1 MKPPSPAV
9 VMGSVA
15 LGVGLAAGTL
25 MLRHP
30 EGLDPSWP
38 LAAAL
43 LAPAAFV
50 LGGLHSIAVGLGLER
65 WSRRLLAALV
75 ACLWAAA
82 HWAAFFS
89 DQAQC
94 LMTVSFL
101 GIELAEITPSEATC
115 RHSLR
120 LLIGGLDA
128 LLAAAA
134 GVAWWQ
140 AKHRKIPHID
150 R

>member
-1 MKPPSPAV
+1 MKPLSPAV
-9 VMGSVA
+9 VMGGVA
-15 LGVGLAAGTL
+15 LVVGLAAGTL

-65 WSRRLLAALV
+65 WSRRLLAAVV
-75 ACLWAAA
+75 ACLWAVA

-94 LMTVSFL
+94 QMTVSFL
-101 GIELAEITPSEATC
+101 GIDLAEVTPSEAAC

-128 LLAAAA
+128 LVGLAAVA
-134 GVAWWQ
+134 AWWR
-140 AKHRKIPHID
+140 ARG
-150 R
+150 

>member
-9 VMGSVA
+9 VMGSIA
-15 LGVGLAAGTL
+15 LVVGLAVGTL

-30 EGLDPSWP
+30 EGLDPAWP

-65 WSRRLLAALV
+65 LSRRTLVALV
-75 ACLWAAA
+75 ACLWAVA

-101 GIELAEITPSEATC
+101 GIELVEVTPSEAAC

-120 LLIGGLDA
+120 LLIGGIDA
-128 LLAAAA
+128 LVAVAA
-134 GVAWWQ
+134 GAAWWR
-140 AKHRKIPHID
+140 ARS